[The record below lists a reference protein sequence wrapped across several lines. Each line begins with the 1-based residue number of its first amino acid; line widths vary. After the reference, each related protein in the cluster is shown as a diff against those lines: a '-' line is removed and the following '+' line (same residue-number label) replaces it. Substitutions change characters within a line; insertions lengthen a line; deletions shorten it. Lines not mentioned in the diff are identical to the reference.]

1 VPGGISGVIAS
12 LTGGATTT
20 DGNADGRLRALFGDA
35 LALLGAVTAAGYYLI
50 GRRVRKTL
58 SLWPYVGLVYGVA
71 FAGCVVLAVVTGG
84 SLLPQPPRELA
95 IFAGLALGPMLLGHT
110 GMNWALGHLPAY
122 VVNLTVLG
130 EPVSAALLA
139 GAGLIVA
146 GGFALANERV
156 RPQDF
161 RRLGVLFAVG
171 ATVLFAV
178 RDNVLRAIARDTS
191 VDALVAAPVSLLAGT
206 ATVAVYLLIT
216 RREAWAR
223 GYGATARAF
232 LPAGLL
238 FGLSYTALFQAYYR
252 GRVSVVAPLV
262 ATESLWG
269 VAFSALLLRRTE
281 LVGRR
286 LVAGAILIVAGG
298 ILIGASR

>member
-1 VPGGISGVIAS
+1 MRSSPRRSHCS
-12 LTGGATTT
+12 
-20 DGNADGRLRALFGDA
+20 R
-35 LALLGAVTAAGYYLI
+35 
-50 GRRVRKTL
+50 GRRP
-58 SLWPYVGLVYGVA
+58 SP
-71 FAGCVVLAVVTGG
+71 
-84 SLLPQPPRELA
+84 S
-95 IFAGLALGPMLLGHT
+95 I
-110 GMNWALGHLPAY
+110 
-122 VVNLTVLG
+122 
-130 EPVSAALLA
+130 
-139 GAGLIVA
+139 
-146 GGFALANERV
+146 
-156 RPQDF
+156 
-161 RRLGVLFAVG
+161 
-171 ATVLFAV
+171 
-178 RDNVLRAIARDTS
+178 
-191 VDALVAAPVSLLAGT
+191 
-206 ATVAVYLLIT
+206 LLIT

-298 ILIGASR
+298 VLIGVSR